1 MSEKGVGESSHVEID
16 NPPYY
21 EIVYLGLNISTEIK
35 MKNLFIA
42 LFVVGFTVAGTAQT
56 KSLSKIKK
64 DAKSEVSAV
73 SENQDKQI
81 AEALMKDKDLQNQTV
96 EFLMNNEDT
105 KEQVAKISSKVGD
118 SKKSIM
124 DGILKNEALT
134 TAAVDYVKNNPDLL
148 EKAMKLIGM

>member
-1 MSEKGVGESSHVEID
+1 
-16 NPPYY
+16 
-21 EIVYLGLNISTEIK
+21 